1 MIWVLVHEHKLQLVT
16 SGPPSVSVLEPCEEP
31 KLLPKMRTYTPLP
44 VSPPVPAPTFRSV
57 KLICGA
63 PEVVLPGSVVGG
75 VGDVGL
81 VGVVGVVEAAVTVMA
96 VDAVLLLEL
105 LLATRL

>member
-1 MIWVLVHEHKLQLVT
+1 MLVHEHRLQLVT
-16 SGPPSVSVLEPCEEP
+16 SDPPSVSVLEPCDEP
-31 KLLPKMRTYTPLP
+31 KLLPKIRTYTPLP
-44 VSPPVPAPTFRSV
+44 LSPPVPAPTFRSV

-63 PEVVLPGSVVGG
+63 PDVVLPEDGSVVGE

-81 VGVVGVVEAAVTVMA
+81 VGVVEAAVTVMA
-96 VDAVLLLEL
+96 VDAVWLLVL

>member
-1 MIWVLVHEHKLQLVT
+1 MVHEHRLQLVT
-16 SGPPSVSVLEPCEEP
+16 SDPPSVSVLEPCDEP

-63 PEVVLPGSVVGG
+63 PDVVLPEEGSVVGEVG
-75 VGDVGL
+75 V

-96 VDAVLLLEL
+96 VDAVLLVEL
-105 LLATRL
+105 FVATRL

>member
-1 MIWVLVHEHKLQLVT
+1 MVT
-16 SGPPSVSVLEPCEEP
+16 SDPPSVSVLEPCDEP
-31 KLLPKMRTYTPLP
+31 KLLPKIRTYTPLP

-63 PEVVLPGSVVGG
+63 PDVVLPEDGSVVGDVG
-75 VGDVGL
+75 DVGDVGL
-81 VGVVGVVEAAVTVMA
+81 VGVVEAAVTVMA
-96 VDAVLLLEL
+96 VDAVLLVEL